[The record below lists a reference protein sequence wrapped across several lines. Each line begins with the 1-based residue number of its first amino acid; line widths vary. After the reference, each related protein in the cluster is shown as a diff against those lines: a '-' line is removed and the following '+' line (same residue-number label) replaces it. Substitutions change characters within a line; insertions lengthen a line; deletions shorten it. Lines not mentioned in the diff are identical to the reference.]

1 MKVANELLKNRSE
14 IYNFFYPNT
23 QMINGDIT
31 NDIIYKKILDMSIK
45 ENVDFKNYI
54 DTRLNDNV
62 DVNIIYDELEVLHSD
77 FKIEDLI
84 EYKNSIY
91 FKRQVPI
98 INFESNS
105 EDNND
110 ISLNINF
117 DEVLKTFKIQNPI
130 EQNNSCNDLLNEI
143 NYKLLYIINEKL
155 NHYQDRIP
163 KDDIQAFKIIN
174 DLVYK
179 NEFESVVPPETLK
192 MSDMKRYS
200 NEMIKK
206 MIQSKYLSRK
216 DTLDI
221 MKLIFKESWTKAY

>member
-1 MKVANELLKNRSE
+1 MTKLNEFL
-14 IYNFFYPNT
+14 
-23 QMINGDIT
+23 
-31 NDIIYKKILDMSIK
+31 K

-54 DTRLNDNV
+54 DTRLNDSI
-62 DVNIIYDELEVLHSD
+62 DDNIIYEELEILHND

-84 EYKNSIY
+84 EYKNSSN
-91 FKRQVPI
+91 FKRQKPI
-98 INFESNS
+98 KKLESDS
-105 EDNND
+105 EDDND
-110 ISLNINF
+110 KSLNINF
-117 DEVLKTFKIQNPI
+117 DEVLKTFKTQNPI

-155 NHYQDRIP
+155 NHYQDRVP

>member
-1 MKVANELLKNRSE
+1 M
-14 IYNFFYPNT
+14 
-23 QMINGDIT
+23 
-31 NDIIYKKILDMSIK
+31 
-45 ENVDFKNYI
+45 
-54 DTRLNDNV
+54 
-62 DVNIIYDELEVLHSD
+62 
-77 FKIEDLI
+77 I
-84 EYKNSIY
+84 EYKNSIN
-91 FKRQVPI
+91 FKRQIPF
-98 INFESNS
+98 INFENNN
-105 EDNND
+105 EDDND

-117 DEVLKTFKIQNPI
+117 DEVLKTFKTQNPI
-130 EQNNSCNDLLNEI
+130 EQNNNCNDLLNEI

>member
-1 MKVANELLKNRSE
+1 MTELNKFL
-14 IYNFFYPNT
+14 
-23 QMINGDIT
+23 
-31 NDIIYKKILDMSIK
+31 K

-54 DTRLNDNV
+54 DTRLNDNI

-105 EDNND
+105 KDDND

-117 DEVLKTFKIQNPI
+117 DEVLKTFKTQNPI

>member
-1 MKVANELLKNRSE
+1 MTKLNEFL
-14 IYNFFYPNT
+14 
-23 QMINGDIT
+23 
-31 NDIIYKKILDMSIK
+31 K

-54 DTRLNDNV
+54 DTRLNDSIDDNV
-62 DVNIIYDELEVLHSD
+62 IYQELEILHND

-84 EYKNSIY
+84 EYKNSSN
-91 FKRQVPI
+91 FKRQKPI
-98 INFESNS
+98 KNLESDS
-105 EDNND
+105 EDDND
-110 ISLNINF
+110 KSLNINF
-117 DEVLKTFKIQNPI
+117 DEVLKTFKTQNPI

-155 NHYQDRIP
+155 NHYQDRIS
-163 KDDIQAFKIIN
+163 KDDIQDFKIIN

>member
-1 MKVANELLKNRSE
+1 MKELNKFL
-14 IYNFFYPNT
+14 
-23 QMINGDIT
+23 
-31 NDIIYKKILDMSIK
+31 K

-54 DTRLNDNV
+54 DTRLNDNI
-62 DVNIIYDELEVLHSD
+62 DVNIIYEELEVLHKD

-84 EYKNSIY
+84 EYKNSVN
-91 FKRQVPI
+91 FKRQIPF
-98 INFESNS
+98 INFETNN
-105 EDNND
+105 EDNNNE

-117 DEVLKTFKIQNPI
+117 DDVLKTFKTQNPI

-179 NEFESVVPPETLK
+179 NEFESVVPPENLK

-221 MKLIFKESWTKAY
+221 MKLIFKESWIKAY

>member
-1 MKVANELLKNRSE
+1 MKELNKFL
-14 IYNFFYPNT
+14 
-23 QMINGDIT
+23 
-31 NDIIYKKILDMSIK
+31 K

-54 DTRLNDNV
+54 DTRLNDNI
-62 DVNIIYDELEVLHSD
+62 DVNIIYEELEVLHKD

-84 EYKNSIY
+84 EYKNSVN
-91 FKRQVPI
+91 FKRQIPF
-98 INFESNS
+98 INFETNN
-105 EDNND
+105 EDNNNE

-117 DEVLKTFKIQNPI
+117 DDVLKTFKTQNPI

-200 NEMIKK
+200 NDMIKK

>member
-1 MKVANELLKNRSE
+1 MTKLN
-14 IYNFFYPNT
+14 NF
-23 QMINGDIT
+23 
-31 NDIIYKKILDMSIK
+31 LK

-54 DTRLNDNV
+54 DTRLNDNI
-62 DVNIIYDELEVLHSD
+62 DVNIIYEELEVLHND

-84 EYKNSIY
+84 EYKNSVN
-91 FKRQVPI
+91 FKRQIPF
-98 INFESNS
+98 INFET
-105 EDNND
+105 NNENNNNE

-117 DEVLKTFKIQNPI
+117 DEVLKTFKTQNPI

-192 MSDMKRYS
+192 MSDMKKYS

>member
-1 MKVANELLKNRSE
+1 MTELNKFL
-14 IYNFFYPNT
+14 
-23 QMINGDIT
+23 
-31 NDIIYKKILDMSIK
+31 K

-54 DTRLNDNV
+54 DTRLNDNI
-62 DVNIIYDELEVLHSD
+62 DVNIIYKELEVSHND

-84 EYKNSIY
+84 EYKNSIN
-91 FKRQVPI
+91 FKRQIPF
-98 INFESNS
+98 INFENNN
-105 EDNND
+105 EDDND

-117 DEVLKTFKIQNPI
+117 DEVLKTFKTQNPI
-130 EQNNSCNDLLNEI
+130 EQNNNCNDLLNEI

-221 MKLIFKESWTKAY
+221 MKLQKVLMTL

>member
-1 MKVANELLKNRSE
+1 MTKLNKFL
-14 IYNFFYPNT
+14 
-23 QMINGDIT
+23 
-31 NDIIYKKILDMSIK
+31 K

-62 DVNIIYDELEVLHSD
+62 DVNIIYNELEVLHSD

-84 EYKNSIY
+84 EYKNSVN
-91 FKRQVPI
+91 FKRQIPI
-98 INFESNS
+98 INFETNNL
-105 EDNND
+105 DDND

-117 DEVLKTFKIQNPI
+117 DEVLKTFKTQNPI

-192 MSDMKRYS
+192 MSDMKKYS

>member
-1 MKVANELLKNRSE
+1 MTEL
-14 IYNFFYPNT
+14 
-23 QMINGDIT
+23 
-31 NDIIYKKILDMSIK
+31 KKFLK

-54 DTRLNDNV
+54 DTRLNDNI

-105 EDNND
+105 KDDND

-117 DEVLKTFKIQNPI
+117 DEVLKTFKTQNPI

>member
-1 MKVANELLKNRSE
+1 MTKLN
-14 IYNFFYPNT
+14 NF
-23 QMINGDIT
+23 
-31 NDIIYKKILDMSIK
+31 LK

-62 DVNIIYDELEVLHSD
+62 DVNIIYKELEVLHND

-84 EYKNSIY
+84 EYKNSVN
-91 FKRQVPI
+91 FKRQIPI

-105 EDNND
+105 EDDND

-117 DEVLKTFKIQNPI
+117 DDVLKTFKTQNPI

-155 NHYQDRIP
+155 NHYQDRVP

>member
-1 MKVANELLKNRSE
+1 MKELNKFL
-14 IYNFFYPNT
+14 
-23 QMINGDIT
+23 
-31 NDIIYKKILDMSIK
+31 K

-62 DVNIIYDELEVLHSD
+62 DVNIIYNELEVLHSD

-84 EYKNSIY
+84 EYKNSVN
-91 FKRQVPI
+91 FKRQIPV
-98 INFESNS
+98 INFETNN
-105 EDNND
+105 EDNNNE

-117 DEVLKTFKIQNPI
+117 DEVLKTFKTQNPI

>member
-1 MKVANELLKNRSE
+1 M
-14 IYNFFYPNT
+14 T
-23 QMINGDIT
+23 QLN
-31 NDIIYKKILDMSIK
+31 KFLK

-62 DVNIIYDELEVLHSD
+62 DVNIIYNELEVLHSD

-84 EYKNSIY
+84 EYKNSVN
-91 FKRQVPI
+91 FKRQIPI
-98 INFESNS
+98 INFETNNL
-105 EDNND
+105 DDND

-117 DEVLKTFKIQNPI
+117 DEVLKTFKTQNPI

>member
-1 MKVANELLKNRSE
+1 MTKLNEFL
-14 IYNFFYPNT
+14 
-23 QMINGDIT
+23 
-31 NDIIYKKILDMSIK
+31 K

-54 DTRLNDNV
+54 DTRLNDSI
-62 DVNIIYDELEVLHSD
+62 DDNIIYEELEVLHND

-84 EYKNSIY
+84 EYKNSSN
-91 FKRQVPI
+91 FKRQKPI
-98 INFESNS
+98 KNLESDS
-105 EDNND
+105 EDDND
-110 ISLNINF
+110 KSLNINF
-117 DEVLKTFKIQNPI
+117 DEVLKTFKTQNPI

-155 NHYQDRIP
+155 NYYQDRIP

>member
-1 MKVANELLKNRSE
+1 MTKLN
-14 IYNFFYPNT
+14 NF
-23 QMINGDIT
+23 
-31 NDIIYKKILDMSIK
+31 LK

-62 DVNIIYDELEVLHSD
+62 DVNIIYKELEVLHND

-84 EYKNSIY
+84 EYKNSVN
-91 FKRQVPI
+91 FKRQIPI
-98 INFESNS
+98 MNFETNNL
-105 EDNND
+105 DDND

-117 DEVLKTFKIQNPI
+117 DEVLKTFKTQNPI
-130 EQNNSCNDLLNEI
+130 EQNNSCNNLLNEI

>member
-1 MKVANELLKNRSE
+1 MKELNKFL
-14 IYNFFYPNT
+14 
-23 QMINGDIT
+23 
-31 NDIIYKKILDMSIK
+31 K

-54 DTRLNDNV
+54 DTRLNDNI
-62 DVNIIYDELEVLHSD
+62 DVNIIYEELEVLHKD

-84 EYKNSIY
+84 EYKNSVN
-91 FKRQVPI
+91 FKRQIPF
-98 INFESNS
+98 INFEINN
-105 EDNND
+105 EDNNNE

-117 DEVLKTFKIQNPI
+117 DDVLKTFKTQNPI

>member
-1 MKVANELLKNRSE
+1 MTELNKFL
-14 IYNFFYPNT
+14 
-23 QMINGDIT
+23 
-31 NDIIYKKILDMSIK
+31 K
-45 ENVDFKNYI
+45 ENVDLKNYI
-54 DTRLNDNV
+54 DTRLNDNI
-62 DVNIIYDELEVLHSD
+62 DVNIIYGELEVLHKD

-84 EYKNSIY
+84 EYKNSVN
-91 FKRQVPI
+91 FKRQIPV
-98 INFESNS
+98 INFETNN
-105 EDNND
+105 EDNNNE

-117 DEVLKTFKIQNPI
+117 DEVLKTFKTQNPI

>member
-1 MKVANELLKNRSE
+1 MTELNKFL
-14 IYNFFYPNT
+14 
-23 QMINGDIT
+23 
-31 NDIIYKKILDMSIK
+31 K

-54 DTRLNDNV
+54 DTRLNDNI

-117 DEVLKTFKIQNPI
+117 DEVLKTFKTQNPI

-143 NYKLLYIINEKL
+143 NYKLIYIINEKL

>member
-1 MKVANELLKNRSE
+1 MTEL
-14 IYNFFYPNT
+14 
-23 QMINGDIT
+23 
-31 NDIIYKKILDMSIK
+31 KKFLK

-54 DTRLNDNV
+54 DTRLNDNI

-117 DEVLKTFKIQNPI
+117 DEVLKTFKTQNPI

>member
-1 MKVANELLKNRSE
+1 MTELNKFL
-14 IYNFFYPNT
+14 
-23 QMINGDIT
+23 
-31 NDIIYKKILDMSIK
+31 K

-54 DTRLNDNV
+54 DTRLNDNI
-62 DVNIIYDELEVLHSD
+62 DVNIIYKELEVSHND

-84 EYKNSIY
+84 EYKNSIN
-91 FKRQVPI
+91 FKRQIPF
-98 INFESNS
+98 INFENNN
-105 EDNND
+105 EDDND

-117 DEVLKTFKIQNPI
+117 DEVLKTFKTQNPI
-130 EQNNSCNDLLNEI
+130 EQNNNCNDLLNEI

-155 NHYQDRIP
+155 NHFQDRIP

>member
-1 MKVANELLKNRSE
+1 MTELNKFL
-14 IYNFFYPNT
+14 
-23 QMINGDIT
+23 
-31 NDIIYKKILDMSIK
+31 K

-62 DVNIIYDELEVLHSD
+62 DVNVIYDELEILHSD

-105 EDNND
+105 EDDND

-117 DEVLKTFKIQNPI
+117 DEVLKTFKTQNPI

>member
-1 MKVANELLKNRSE
+1 MKELNR
-14 IYNFFYPNT
+14 F
-23 QMINGDIT
+23 
-31 NDIIYKKILDMSIK
+31 LK

-62 DVNIIYDELEVLHSD
+62 DVNVIYDELEVLHSD

-84 EYKNSIY
+84 EYKNSVN
-91 FKRQVPI
+91 FKRQIPI
-98 INFESNS
+98 INFETNNL
-105 EDNND
+105 DDND

-117 DEVLKTFKIQNPI
+117 DEVLKTFKTQNPI

>member
-1 MKVANELLKNRSE
+1 MTKLN
-14 IYNFFYPNT
+14 NF
-23 QMINGDIT
+23 
-31 NDIIYKKILDMSIK
+31 LK

-105 EDNND
+105 KDDND

-117 DEVLKTFKIQNPI
+117 DEVLKTFKTQNPI

>member
-1 MKVANELLKNRSE
+1 MTELNKFL
-14 IYNFFYPNT
+14 
-23 QMINGDIT
+23 
-31 NDIIYKKILDMSIK
+31 K

-54 DTRLNDNV
+54 DTRLNDNI
-62 DVNIIYDELEVLHSD
+62 DVNIIYEELEVLHKD

-84 EYKNSIY
+84 EYKNSVN
-91 FKRQVPI
+91 FKRQIPF
-98 INFESNS
+98 INFETNN
-105 EDNND
+105 EDNNNE

-117 DEVLKTFKIQNPI
+117 DDVLKTFKTQNPI

>member
-1 MKVANELLKNRSE
+1 MTKLNEFLN
-14 IYNFFYPNT
+14 
-23 QMINGDIT
+23 
-31 NDIIYKKILDMSIK
+31 

-54 DTRLNDNV
+54 DTRLNDSI
-62 DVNIIYDELEVLHSD
+62 DDNIIYEELEILHND

-84 EYKNSIY
+84 EYKNSSN
-91 FKRQVPI
+91 FKRQKPI

-105 EDNND
+105 EDDND

-117 DEVLKTFKIQNPI
+117 DEVLKTFKTQNPI

>member
-1 MKVANELLKNRSE
+1 MTELNKFL
-14 IYNFFYPNT
+14 
-23 QMINGDIT
+23 
-31 NDIIYKKILDMSIK
+31 K

-54 DTRLNDNV
+54 DTRLNDNI

-84 EYKNSIY
+84 EYKNSIN

-105 EDNND
+105 EDDND

-117 DEVLKTFKIQNPI
+117 DDVLKTFKTQNPI

>member
-1 MKVANELLKNRSE
+1 MKELNKFL
-14 IYNFFYPNT
+14 
-23 QMINGDIT
+23 
-31 NDIIYKKILDMSIK
+31 K

-54 DTRLNDNV
+54 DTRLNDNI
-62 DVNIIYDELEVLHSD
+62 DVNIIYEELEVLHKD

-84 EYKNSIY
+84 EYKNSVN
-91 FKRQVPI
+91 FKRQIPF
-98 INFESNS
+98 INFET
-105 EDNND
+105 NNENNNNE

-117 DEVLKTFKIQNPI
+117 DEVLKTFKTQNPI

>member
-1 MKVANELLKNRSE
+1 MTEL
-14 IYNFFYPNT
+14 
-23 QMINGDIT
+23 
-31 NDIIYKKILDMSIK
+31 KKFLK

-117 DEVLKTFKIQNPI
+117 DEVLKTFKTQNPI